1 MSMSTALTVMAVLLL
16 ALVAL
21 HDLAL
26 RTIPDSASLGL
37 LGIGLA
43 LRLGDGQAGQAL
55 ALAALLAPPALLL
68 WRLGWIG
75 GGDAKLLPAI
85 APLAPP
91 EALPGLLL
99 AIALAGGLLALPY
112 LLARRRLALPAGAPS
127 RCGAS
132 LGARLWRAECRR
144 LRRGGPLPYAVAI
157 AAGALLPLLHSG
169 WRLP

>member
-1 MSMSTALTVMAVLLL
+1 MSGPLTVMAVLLL

-37 LGIGLA
+37 LGCGLA

-55 ALAALLAPPALLL
+55 ALVALLALPALLL

-85 APLAPP
+85 APLAAP
-91 EALPGLLL
+91 EALPDLLL
-99 AIALAGGLLALPY
+99 AIAVAGGLLALPY
-112 LLARRRLALPAGAPS
+112 LLARRRLALPARPPTTLS
-127 RCGAS
+127 
-132 LGARLWRAECRR
+132 ARLWRAECRR

-157 AAGALLPLLHSG
+157 AAGALLPLLDPNG
-169 WRLP
+169 MLP